1 MNYRKYFLMFLFSL
15 SSMTFSQSGNLK
27 FDFDYASFKGYDGF
41 SKIEFYYSFFQP
53 SMKILSREN
62 QIVTSAYLNLMV
74 LDEQN
79 QTVFSKGGEFESVF
93 DTASSEKNLIGQLNF
108 VLKPGNYKLNIIAKD
123 NFDTTSNFKTTI
135 DFNVKNF
142 VSTQLN
148 LSDLQL
154 AGKIFKSSDSLSV
167 FYKNTLEV
175 EPNPTK
181 VFSMNSPVVYY
192 YSEIYNASRD
202 VTTQYK
208 ITNAMGEIKL
218 SKSKKFFTNQN
229 AIVDIGALPISNLSS
244 GVYSLSV
251 NASDG
256 RQNIELLKKF
266 YVYNPSKMD
275 TIINTAVNADLVM
288 QSEFMSLSEE
298 ELNLIFRKSEYIA
311 SENEKKDW
319 KKLTN
324 EEGKRKYLFNF
335 WQIRDEYPETPIN
348 ETKISYFERVDYAQ
362 SKFAGLSNKEGWRTD
377 RGRVYIVYGKPSEI
391 ERYPNESETKP
402 HEVWHYESLE
412 GGVEFVFA
420 DLSGYSDYQLI
431 HSTKRGELSLPNWE
445 EKIKQ

>member
-1 MNYRKYFLMFLFSL
+1 
-15 SSMTFSQSGNLK
+15 MTFSQSGNLK

-420 DLSGYSDYQLI
+420 DLSGYSDYRLI